1 MTVQTVGVLILAVA
15 DTHLTAG
22 RADRIIDVLG
32 DRVERAD
39 LVVHAGDVT
48 DPAVLDLLGERC
60 ELLAV
65 AGNNDAIA
73 SLPERVEVTVGGVRL
88 AMVHDSG
95 ASAGRDRRLAGWF
108 PTADVVVFGHS
119 HLPWNRTVETE
130 SGVQHHFNPGS
141 PTQKRRAPDRTIGWI
156 EVTPDGMITCSHEI
170 VSPS

>member
-1 MTVQTVGVLILAVA
+1 MLILAVA
-15 DTHLTAG
+15 DTHLTAA
-22 RADRIIDVLG
+22 RADQVIDILG

-48 DPAVLDLLGERC
+48 DPAVLDLLRERC

-65 AGNNDAIA
+65 AGNNDAIE
-73 SLPERVEVTVGGVRL
+73 SLPERVEVTVGGIRL

-95 ASAGRDRRLAGWF
+95 ASTGRDRRLARWF

-130 SGVQHHFNPGS
+130 SGVQHHVNPGS
-141 PTQKRRAPDRTIGWI
+141 PTQKRRAPDRTVGWI
-156 EVTPDGMITCSHEI
+156 EVTADGAITCSHE
-170 VSPS
+170 VVPHS